1 MGAGQ
6 HQQPTPPQ
14 APQEPRFIDQKR
26 HTRRPWPWATGQ
38 DAGGWRGR
46 GGWRPQRGGGR
57 THIRPGPWRSPSAFT
72 PPASAFLGVPA
83 PREDCTWPEFSQA
96 GWARGP
102 SPQSGGHI
110 PGQPLLSVAPGAG
123 VCPAWHAFCRHTPD
137 LSGLLLSSF
146 NVLPEQFNVL
156 PEQRAHCG
164 RARHSRTAPAQR
176 RSLLPVPQAKIVSL
190 ASS

>member
-1 MGAGQ
+1 MTRKDTRGDPGRGQQGRVRVGGGVGEAGALS
-6 HQQPTPPQ
+6 
-14 APQEPRFIDQKR
+14 A
-26 HTRRPWPWATGQ
+26 
-38 DAGGWRGR
+38 AGGTPTSAQVP
-46 GGWRPQRGGGR
+46 GGVPL
-57 THIRPGPWRSPSAFT
+57 HST